1 VEAAVAAKEKQL
13 MGHLVEQQ
21 YIRPLTAKKWLQ
33 DAMSP
38 FDVAATL
45 SAALAPAWTVEREI
59 DPSGDL
65 TIIVLPTGDGSIRS
79 AFVLYEDDG
88 RAHVG
93 TITGEVWQSK
103 RAFPTCQ
110 RAVAAIIAAATLNT

>member
-1 VEAAVAAKEKQL
+1 

-21 YIRPLTAKKWLQ
+21 YIHPRATKEWLR

-45 SAALAPAWTVEREI
+45 SAALEPAWTVEREI

-65 TIIVLPTGDGSIRS
+65 TNIVLPTGDGSARS

-93 TITGEVWQSK
+93 TIRGEIWQSK

-110 RAVAAIIAAATLNT
+110 RAVA